1 MKSLFFC
8 SLLIALAAMTASG
21 QAPSSEAKLSAIKN
35 HLAQGEA
42 ALRVKDP
49 DTAARE
55 FRAVLTLDPRN
66 VEAHTNL
73 GLISFLHG
81 DCNAA
86 SDEWRKALAVQPTLY
101 KAQALLGIC
110 QERMGNPAARGMLEK
125 AFAKLDDPA
134 LRTQVGMGLVSIYY
148 DEGNVEKAV
157 ATTQKLVEINP
168 ESPDVLYSAQRLY
181 SELADATLN
190 KLAIVAPTSA
200 RMEQVIAER
209 LINAGALDEA
219 IPHYRKALEL
229 DPRLHGIHYE
239 LAQAF
244 LQSSR
249 YDAKMQAAAQSE
261 IEEAEKVEGNSSG
274 LECLLGWIALLQ
286 EDTDQAAAH
295 YNEAFKLDP
304 RSTEAQLGLGRVLMT
319 MNKPQEARKYLRMAT
334 ESDPLNNQAHYRLA
348 IADRKLGLEE
358 EAQKEARLAKEI
370 KTTRDNVERLY
381 LEMHKQTKSAPGD
394 EEDQNEAQP

>member
-1 MKSLFFC
+1 M
-8 SLLIALAAMTASG
+8 LAAASAGG
-21 QAPSSEAKLSAIKN
+21 QSAASTSKLSVIKN
-35 HLAQGEA
+35 HLAHAEA
-42 ALRVKDP
+42 ALRAQDP
-49 DTAARE
+49 ETAARE
-55 FRAVLTLDPRN
+55 FREVLALDPRN
-66 VEAHTNL
+66 LEAHTNL

-81 DCNAA
+81 DCNTA
-86 SDEWRKALAVQPTLY
+86 SNEWRKALAVQPALY

-110 QERMGNPAARGMLEK
+110 EERLGNPAARGMLEK

-134 LRTQVGMGLVSIYY
+134 LRTQVGMGLVGIYY
-148 DEGNVEKAV
+148 GEGNVEKAV
-157 ATTQKLVEINP
+157 AVTQKLVEINP
-168 ESPDVLYSAQRLY
+168 ENPDVLYSAQRLY

-190 KLAIVAPTSA
+190 KLAIVAPNSA

-261 IEEAEKVEGNSSG
+261 IEEAKKVDGDSSG

-286 EDTDQAAAH
+286 ENPEQASAH
-295 YNEAFKLDP
+295 YSEAFKLDP
-304 RSTEAQLGLGRVLMT
+304 QSTEAQLGLGRVLMT
-319 MNKPQEARKYLRMAT
+319 MNKPQDARKYLLMAI

-348 IADRKLGLEE
+348 IADRKLGLQE
-358 EAQKEARLAKEI
+358 EAQKEARLSQEI

-381 LEMHKQTKSAPGD
+381 LEMHKQTTAKPED
-394 EEDQNEAQP
+394 EEDPSDAQP